1 MAMDMIENKKHQRR
15 VFIGSCCGNNFVI
28 MESFV
33 DELNR
38 QFKIEFA
45 KKNIVKYE
53 VDSALFL
60 GKSNGLDLFMEVFE
74 KDGSESDSCGNG
86 VIVAANLLGVNNRIV
101 EMKGNVALISNG
113 SEKLGM
119 SMNVKLSSIRRLG
132 KKCVFVKIGEPH
144 IIYLVDDIYKFDL
157 LKVGEEAQK
166 KYYDGVNVDVIQ
178 RINDNCYLIKT
189 YERGVFRETKSCG
202 TGSLSAY
209 LAISYFS
216 ENLGVAPIEFKS
228 AGGSHWISRDK
239 NMLKLEVLKESCEI
253 KEITPFNVDES
264 NFNIPI
270 PNYLNQFIISPF
282 KKVLLKAHSVLIKN

>member
-1 MAMDMIENKKHQRR
+1 MAMDMIENKKHQRKI
-15 VFIGSCCGNNFVI
+15 FTGSCCENNFVI
-28 MESFV
+28 VDSFG
-33 DELNR
+33 DKMDR
-38 QFKIEFA
+38 QSRVEFA
-45 KKNIVKYE
+45 KRNIVKYG

-60 GKSNGLDLFMEVFE
+60 SKSNGLDLFMEVFE

-86 VIVAANLLGVNNRIV
+86 VIVTSNLLDINNGIV

-119 SMNVKLSSIRRLG
+119 SMNVKLSSIRKLG
-132 KKCVFVKIGEPH
+132 EKCMFVKIGEPH

-157 LKVGEEAQK
+157 LKVGEEAQE
-166 KYYDGVNVDVIQ
+166 KYYNGVNVDVIQ

-202 TGSLSAY
+202 TGSLSSY
-209 LAISYFS
+209 IAISYFNNGLS
-216 ENLGVAPIEFKS
+216 SVQIEFRS

-239 NMLKLEVLKESCEI
+239 NMLKLEVLKESCEF
-253 KEITPFNVDES
+253 KEIMQFNVDEV

-270 PNYLNQFIISPF
+270 PNYLNRFIVSPF
-282 KKVLLKAHSVLIKN
+282 KKVLLKAHSILIKN